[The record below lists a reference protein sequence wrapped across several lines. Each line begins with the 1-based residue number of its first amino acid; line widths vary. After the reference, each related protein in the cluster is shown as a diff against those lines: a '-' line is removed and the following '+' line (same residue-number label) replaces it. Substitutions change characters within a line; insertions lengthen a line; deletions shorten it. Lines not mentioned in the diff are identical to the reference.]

1 MKLTEKTI
9 AGLQLPAGL
18 TDKIYFDDAL
28 PRFGY
33 RLQRSGDA
41 VRCSWIV
48 QYRRA
53 GRTRRMTLGAAN
65 LFSVEQARKEATKI
79 LGFVATGEDPQADR
93 IERRAKDR
101 LTLSGFVTEYLKVK
115 TSEVRPKTLSEIRR
129 YLTGPT
135 FKPLHDLPVDT
146 IRRKDISARLIAI
159 TRDHGPSTAVRAR
172 EALHAFFVWSIEAGH
187 VDQNPVV
194 GTSKPK
200 LESSRDRVLN
210 NNEIVAVWRAAGDD
224 AYGKIVQLLI
234 LTGARRG
241 EIGGLRWTELS
252 QDGTWTLPGKR
263 AKNKH
268 KLILPLPPTAWAIIN
283 SVPRQAGRDL
293 LFGERTTIGFTTWGR
308 AKAALDQ
315 RLGDQIGEP
324 FTLHDIRRTVATG
337 MADLG
342 VLPHVIEAALNHQ
355 SGHKKGIA
363 GVYNRSPYSTEVKAA
378 LALWAEHVRS
388 LVDGEAPK
396 IVVFPSLSAS

>member
-1 MKLTEKTI
+1 MKLTEKTV
-9 AGLQLPAGL
+9 AGLQLPIGL
-18 TDKIYFDDAL
+18 TDKIHFDDTL

-41 VRCSWIV
+41 VRCSWVV

-53 GRTRRMTLGAAN
+53 GRTRRITLGAAD
-65 LFSVEQARKEATKI
+65 LLSVELARQEAKKL
-79 LGFVATGEDPQADR
+79 LGRVALGQDPQADR
-93 IERRAKDR
+93 IDRRTKDR

-115 TSEVRPKTLSEIRR
+115 APEVRPKTLSEIKR

-146 IRRKDISARLIAI
+146 INRKDISARLMAIA
-159 TRDHGPSTAVRAR
+159 RDHGPSTAVRAK
-172 EALHAFFVWSIEAGH
+172 EALHAFFVWAIQASI

-194 GTSKPK
+194 GSFRPK
-200 LESSRDRVLN
+200 LASSRERVLSN
-210 NNEIVAVWRAAGDD
+210 DELVAVWRATGDD

-241 EIGGLRWTELS
+241 EIGGLRWTELG

-268 KLILPLPPTAWAIIN
+268 ALTLPLPPAVWTIID
-283 SVPRQAGRDL
+283 SVPRQAGRDH
-293 LFGERTTIGFTTWGR
+293 LFGERTAIGFATWGR
-308 AKAALDQ
+308 AKAGLDQ
-315 RLGDQIGEP
+315 RLGDQVEP

-337 MADLG
+337 MANLG

-355 SGHKKGIA
+355 SGHKRGIA

-388 LVDGEAPK
+388 LVEGEEPK
-396 IVVFPSLSAS
+396 IVAFPPLSAS